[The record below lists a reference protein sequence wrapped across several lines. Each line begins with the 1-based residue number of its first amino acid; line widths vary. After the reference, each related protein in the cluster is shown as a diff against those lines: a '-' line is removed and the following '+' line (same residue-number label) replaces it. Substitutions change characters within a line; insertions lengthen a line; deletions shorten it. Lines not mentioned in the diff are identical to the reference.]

1 MSKRERK
8 SKTYASIRFVEAPS
22 LSPGPSE
29 RHSDAEVKVYS
40 QIKVERV
47 CVCFLMSVSVVQ
59 VPRGA
64 DKIVH
69 AM

>member
-1 MSKRERK
+1 MSERK
-8 SKTYASIRFVEAPS
+8 RKSRTDDSIKFVQATR
-22 LSPGPSE
+22 LSPGPLE